1 MAAPADTCS
10 LGINGFG
17 RIGRLVLRAA
27 LRTPGVRCV
36 AVNDP
41 VLSPEQAAYLFA
53 YDSVHGRFDG
63 KGATHRT
70 RSRDAAADR
79 ARRRVVV
86 VEADTKGDVNKGG
99 GALVVDGQ
107 RIAFHAER
115 DPSKIPWAAG
125 GASRVIVVES
135 SGVFVE
141 GRAAAAHLNGGAAKV
156 IISAPAKD
164 HETPVLVMGVNHE
177 SYDAKSMHVVSNAS
191 CTTNC
196 LAPLAKAV
204 HEAFGIEEGLMTTV
218 HAATASQKVVDAPGG
233 KKDWRAGRSALDNI
247 IPASTGA
254 ATAVTRVLPML
265 QGRLN
270 GMALRVPV
278 SDVSVVDLTVRLAKD
293 TTMEQMVAA
302 LRDAASRS
310 HGVLTVTDQPVVSS
324 DFIGES
330 ASCVFDVQASMA
342 LNDRFFKLLAWYD
355 NEYGYALRCVEL
367 AQFMASR
374 GE

>member
-1 MAAPADTCS
+1 M
-10 LGINGFG
+10 
-17 RIGRLVLRAA
+17 
-27 LRTPGVRCV
+27 
-36 AVNDP
+36 
-41 VLSPEQAAYLFA
+41 
-53 YDSVHGRFDG
+53 
-63 KGATHRT
+63 
-70 RSRDAAADR
+70 
-79 ARRRVVV
+79 
-86 VEADTKGDVNKGG
+86 
-99 GALVVDGQ
+99 VDGQ

-115 DPSKIPWAAG
+115 DPSKIPWAAAGG

-141 GRAAAAHLNGGAAKV
+141 GRAAAAHLNGGASKV

-164 HETPVLVMGVNHE
+164 DETPVLVMGVNHE

-218 HAATASQKVVDAPGG
+218 HAATASQKVVDAPG

-278 SDVSVVDLTVRLAKD
+278 SDVSVVDLTVRLSKAA
-293 TTMEQMVAA
+293 TMEEMVAA
-302 LRDAASRS
+302 LRDAAARS
-310 HGVLTVTDQPVVSS
+310 HGVLAVTDQPVVSS

-330 ASCVFDVQASMA
+330 ASCIFDVHASMA

-367 AQFMASR
+367 AQFMAAQD
-374 GE
+374 E